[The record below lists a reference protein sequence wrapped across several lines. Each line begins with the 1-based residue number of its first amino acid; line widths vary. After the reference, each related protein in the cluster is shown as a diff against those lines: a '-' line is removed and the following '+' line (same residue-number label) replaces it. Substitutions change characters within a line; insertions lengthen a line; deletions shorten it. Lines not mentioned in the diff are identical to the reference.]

1 MSISL
6 MSLVFYADIPDLE
19 YIHQG
24 FRKVS
29 GEPFKKNIKVTG
41 ASSKSVLLAY
51 ADHAQ
56 DDGGSAY
63 PSVSRLMVKTGLSR
77 VSITRAKQA
86 LVKAGYMTKVGKSE
100 RDTDSVVINI
110 DKLNLLQNNDW
121 SPFRASKPS
130 LPSVVNPVYQEGSKP
145 SLPESSVLNPSSK
158 PLKEGRAAPNNNGA
172 KPKPKK
178 KRDPLLDHPA
188 IIEYRE
194 IARFHV
200 PIVWRERVVE
210 AVGDNVDLW
219 KSVVFD
225 WIGRGYNPRNVKDML
240 DAFHKGGLPNK
251 NGNGRRP
258 MSTGSA
264 RDAEH
269 VAGAAK
275 YARD

>member
-1 MSISL
+1 MSTIRTKKEPGDYFLAHKTPAQDKRLSYKARGIHNYL
-6 MSLVFYADIPDLE
+6 MSKPDDWTLQVTDLVRQSDQDGAHAVRAALKELE
-19 YIHQG
+19 EFGYLE
-24 FRKVS
+24 K
-29 GEPFKKNIKVTG
+29 
-41 ASSKSVLLAY
+41 
-51 ADHAQ
+51 AQ
-56 DDGGSAY
+56 A
-63 PSVSRLMVKTGLSR
+63 R
-77 VSITRAKQA
+77 
-86 LVKAGYMTKVGKSE
+86 KAGKFKGYDYIMYEVPPCSDNPHTEKPNTE
-100 RDTDSVVINI
+100 NRE
-110 DKLNLLQNNDW
+110 LNNNESTNNDIT
-121 SPFRASKPS
+121 
-130 LPSVVNPVYQEGSKP
+130 NT
-145 SLPESSVLNPSSK
+145 
-158 PLKEGRAAPNNNGA
+158 KEGRAAPNNNGA
-172 KPKPKK
+172 KPKKPKK

-200 PIVWRERVVE
+200 PIVWREQVVE